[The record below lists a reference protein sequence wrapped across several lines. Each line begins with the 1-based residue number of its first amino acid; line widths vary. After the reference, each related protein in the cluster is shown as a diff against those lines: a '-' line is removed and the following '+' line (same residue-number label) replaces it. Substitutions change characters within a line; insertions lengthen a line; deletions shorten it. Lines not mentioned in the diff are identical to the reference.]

1 MNDITWV
8 ERTFEDLSVH
18 QLYDVMNLRQ
28 EVFLIEQNTSYL
40 DADNVDQDSFHLLAY
55 IGSNLQGYSRLIP
68 PGIKYQDASIGRV
81 VLHKKFRG
89 SGLSKILMD
98 KSIHKCKVLYP
109 DTDIRIS
116 AQYPLV
122 DFYQGYGFK
131 TVGKIYDEDGIPHIE
146 MVLEK

>member
-1 MNDITWV
+1 MSDIIWV
-8 ERTFEDLSVH
+8 EGTFEDLSVH

-55 IGSNLQGYSRLIP
+55 IGLNLQGYSRLIP
-68 PGIKYQDASIGRV
+68 PGIKYEDASIGRV
-81 VLHKKFRG
+81 VLHKKSRG

-98 KSIHKCKVLYP
+98 KSIHICHVLYP
-109 DTDIRIS
+109 ETDIRIS
-116 AQYPLV
+116 AQHPLV